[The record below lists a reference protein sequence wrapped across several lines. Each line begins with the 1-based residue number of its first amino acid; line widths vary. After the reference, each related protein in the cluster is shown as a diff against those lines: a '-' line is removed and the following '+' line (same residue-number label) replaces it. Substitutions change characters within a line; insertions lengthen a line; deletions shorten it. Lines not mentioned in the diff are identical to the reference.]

1 MTAGQPCPVCSPS
14 ASSFAS
20 QVPIQICQSQQRC
33 MASSSQHR
41 GWKQTPTL
49 LPSQHSTKIITV
61 DDICD
66 MSLYIT
72 CHIVI
77 NFAEQPHLMLT
88 KKSYHEGFIIISI
101 LQIES

>member
-1 MTAGQPCPVCSPS
+1 M
-14 ASSFAS
+14 
-20 QVPIQICQSQQRC
+20 VP
-33 MASSSQHR
+33 SSQHR

-49 LPSQHSTKIITV
+49 LPSQRSTKIITV

-88 KKSYHEGFIIISI
+88 KKSYHEGFIIIPI
-101 LQIES
+101 LQIEN